1 MTILHA
7 RKVLG
12 EGSKNLSDEQM
23 QDLLNQ
29 VYALA
34 EIAVE
39 QAILRGSN
47 ETHRVIDLDKRKG
60 QNGNSRA

>member
-1 MTILHA
+1 MTILYA
-7 RKVLG
+7 RKILG
-12 EGSKNLSDEQM
+12 TGSKNLSDEQM

-47 ETHRVIDLDKRKG
+47 ETHGVIDLDKRKG